1 MFSPLHKSPNTRQK
15 ILYSLSLN
23 ECVGISEI
31 LHYSVSLLKL
41 AVSVSSFVEVAS
53 MIWYS
58 FFGILVLFIK
68 QDIFC
73 FVLFVPRIYQTME
86 PILHNGLL

>member
-1 MFSPLHKSPNTRQK
+1 
-15 ILYSLSLN
+15 
-23 ECVGISEI
+23 
-31 LHYSVSLLKL
+31 
-41 AVSVSSFVEVAS
+41 

-73 FVLFVPRIYQTME
+73 SVLFVPRISN
-86 PILHNGLL
+86 NGANACVNFT

>member
-1 MFSPLHKSPNTRQK
+1 M
-15 ILYSLSLN
+15 
-23 ECVGISEI
+23 
-31 LHYSVSLLKL
+31 KL
-41 AVSVSSFVEVAS
+41 AVCVSSFVEVAS

-73 FVLFVPRIYQTME
+73 FVLFVARISN
-86 PILHNGLL
+86 NGANAGVIFYIMVCCEYVIMWRLDFMCVSTSNINLGDLFRYFV

>member
-1 MFSPLHKSPNTRQK
+1 M
-15 ILYSLSLN
+15 N

-31 LHYSVSLLKL
+31 LHYSVSLLKR
-41 AVSVSSFVEVAS
+41 AVCVSSFVEVAS
-53 MIWYS
+53 MIWHS

-73 FVLFVPRIYQTME
+73 FVLFVPRISK
-86 PILHNGLL
+86 NGANAGVNFTLWFAVNK